1 EPAQGTRD
9 PGHAA
14 DGTLGQKT
22 GAEGCGGGRV
32 RAAAGDVPDDER
44 DAPRPRVEAREIQK
58 GAVSD
63 HVGASWRVQTRAPP
77 GAAAGA
83 VCEVHQP
90 NRRRLLRLGE
100 VPGGHPVRE
109 NIARE
114 TASRVLG

>member
-1 EPAQGTRD
+1 
-9 PGHAA
+9 AA
-14 DGTLGQKT
+14 DGTLGVET
-22 GAEGCGGGRV
+22 RAARGARAGV

-44 DAPRPRVEAREIQK
+44 DAPRSRVEAREAQK

-90 NRRRLLRLGE
+90 HRRRLLRLGE